1 MLFCPRSLIW
11 LRYFHPLSHAVSPC
25 ILQQAL
31 HPAPVAR
38 SFASSSRSRLKSS
51 SSSPRSSS
59 QSIIHLNRVIS
70 VSSARTTASQER
82 AIAEND
88 LGDSESGA
96 IVQQPAIHL
105 RNIARLL
112 QLLCYIL
119 LIRDFT
125 AVYNN
130 DYEWWMS
137 RFMFVCV
144 GVAGGAQR
152 ILK

>member
-1 MLFCPRSLIW
+1 M
-11 LRYFHPLSHAVSPC
+11 HSPTS
-25 ILQQAL
+25 
-31 HPAPVAR
+31 R
-38 SFASSSRSRLKSS
+38 ASSSCSTVLRLIFAY
-51 SSSPRSSS
+51 SS
-59 QSIIHLNRVIS
+59 QILLVVSSTLLTVTIILLNRVIP
-70 VSSARTTASQER
+70 VSPARTTASQER
-82 AIAEND
+82 AIAENN

-96 IVQQPAIHL
+96 TLQQPAIHL

-137 RFMFVCV
+137 GFMFVCV